1 MRANE
6 DRRLPPAATVMGP
19 ALAVPLWGAGV
30 PSPVRVARG
39 VAGTVA
45 DAEGGPRRL
54 ARRPRAIPGTQPI
67 RGLERS
73 SETWLLRAEAMEVE
87 RLR

>member
-54 ARRPRAIPGTQPI
+54 ARRPPSLFRCHFSLPFFLSGVRPFEELAH
-67 RGLERS
+67 L
-73 SETWLLRAEAMEVE
+73 
-87 RLR
+87 